1 MREIDAK
8 LVCETLGEVVHPTR
22 AALLVVDVQNDYC
35 TPGGALERDGGNIS
49 MTSAVVAEVAA
60 LVDTARS
67 HGVPVVWIQ
76 QTWLDGGA
84 SDSPAWLYM
93 KRRNGIRQ
101 ERCVDGTWG
110 HRFVD
115 GLEPMPGEPVIR
127 KHRSSGFI
135 GTNLDLVLRSNR
147 IETVIVVGVMSEGC
161 VESTA
166 RDAAFHDYYV
176 VLTPD
181 AMASDILAW
190 HEASVLTMSGRHDMV
205 PWRTLVQLWE
215 ENEHDSDRTRRPEYA
230 IGRSVATT

>member
-1 MREIDAK
+1 VSEIDGK
-8 LVCETLGEVVHPTR
+8 LVCETLAEVVHPTR

-35 TPGGALERDGGNIS
+35 TPGGSLERDGGNIS
-49 MTSAVVAEVAA
+49 MTAAVVAEVKA
-60 LVDTARS
+60 LVDAARA
-67 HGVPVVWIQ
+67 HGVRVLWIQ
-76 QTWLDGGA
+76 QTWLEGGA

-93 KRRNGIRQ
+93 KRRNGIHQ
-101 ERCVDGTWG
+101 ERCVEGTWG

-115 GLEPMPGEPVIR
+115 GLGPARGEPVIR

-147 IETVIVVGVMSEGC
+147 VETVIVVGVMSEGC

-215 ENEHDSDRTRRPEYA
+215 ENQHEWDNTRRREYEM
-230 IGRSVATT
+230 GRTVATT

>member
-1 MREIDAK
+1 MREIDGR
-8 LVCETLGEVVHPTR
+8 LVCESLAEVVQPIR

-35 TPGGALERDGGNIS
+35 TLGGALEREGGNIA
-49 MTSAVVAEVAA
+49 MTGAVVAHVKA
-60 LVDTARS
+60 LVDAARAS
-67 HGVPVVWIQ
+67 RVPVVWIQ
-76 QTWLDGGA
+76 QTWLERGV

-101 ERCVDGTWG
+101 ERCIEGTWG

-115 GLEPMPGEPVIR
+115 GLEPAPGEPIVR

-181 AMASDILAW
+181 AMASDVLAW

-215 ENEHDSDRTRRPEYA
+215 GDL
-230 IGRSVATT
+230 ATTAPASSSSKGVPR

>member
-1 MREIDAK
+1 MREIDGK
-8 LVCETLGEVVHPTR
+8 LVCETLDEVVHPKR

-35 TPGGALERDGGNIS
+35 TRGGALERDGGDIS
-49 MTSAVVAEVAA
+49 MTSAVVTEVKR
-60 LVDTARS
+60 LVEAARS
-67 HGVPVVWIQ
+67 HGVRVVWIQ

-84 SDSPAWLYM
+84 SDSPAWTYM

-115 GLEPMPGEPVIR
+115 GLAPAPREPVIR

-215 ENEHDSDRTRRPEYA
+215 ESQHDRDKTQRHEYEMGRTA
-230 IGRSVATT
+230 ATT

>member
-215 ENEHDSDRTRRPEYA
+215 ENQHDSDRTRRPEYA

>member
-1 MREIDAK
+1 MREIDGK
-8 LVCETLGEVVHPTR
+8 LVCETLSEVIHPTR

-49 MTSAVVAEVAA
+49 MTAAAVAEVGA
-60 LVDTARS
+60 LVDAART

-76 QTWLDGGA
+76 QTWLTDGA

-93 KRRNGIRQ
+93 KRRNGIHQ

-115 GLEPMPGEPVIR
+115 GLGPAPGEPVVR

-215 ENEHDSDRTRRPEYA
+215 ENQHDSNGTRREYE
-230 IGRSVATT
+230 IGRRVATT